1 MTWDIRVYMC
11 NPLCYILSLEYVHK
25 VGWLCC
31 ENNVFHI
38 LPTPV
43 NVLLQYV
50 HVLAVN
56 LTGYYASILHARIVI
71 FVSRPRMS
79 VIMKDYLL

>member
-1 MTWDIRVYMC
+1 M
-11 NPLCYILSLEYVHK
+11 HK

-38 LPTPV
+38 LPNLV
-43 NVLLQYV
+43 NVLLQYML
-50 HVLAVN
+50 VLAVN
-56 LTGYYASILHARIVI
+56 LTGYYASILHVKIVV
-71 FVSRPRMS
+71 FVSRSRMS